1 MDDIILDR
9 ICGVAVGAAVGDA
22 LGMPLEFTPARSL
35 DRLLREM
42 VPGRLPAGS
51 FTDDTEMALALGES
65 LLAQHPK
72 YPSLRVLDGADLAQR
87 FLSWYRTYPLDIGIH
102 ISRVLGQVA
111 QDVPW
116 ETASWAAWQANPD
129 NAGNGSL
136 MRSWPAALANW
147 QDPPRLVA
155 DSTLQSQVTH
165 FHPECIAAS
174 VLVNSMIASMIVGQ
188 SPAVALQTAL
198 DLSQPPAA
206 LRQVA
211 LAAPTKQ
218 RAALPNSGWVRH
230 TLESALWGLFTTASF
245 EEALVQ
251 VANLGRDA
259 DTAAA
264 VVGALAGARYGLS
277 GIPARWRAQLQGQW
291 PVGSGHYWREAEFI
305 QLACSL
311 AGR

>member
-22 LGMPLEFTPARSL
+22 LGMPLEFGPARPL
-35 DRLLREM
+35 NDLVREM
-42 VPGRLPAGS
+42 IPGRLPAGS

-65 LLAQHPK
+65 LLAHHP
-72 YPSLRVLDGADLAQR
+72 LDGTDLAQR
-87 FLSWYRTYPLDIGIH
+87 FLNWYRTHPPDVGIH

-111 QDVPW
+111 RDVPW
-116 ETASWAAWQANPD
+116 EIASRGAWQANPD

-147 QDPPRLVA
+147 QDPSHLIS
-155 DSTLQSQVTH
+155 DSILQSQVTH

-174 VLVNSMIASMIVGQ
+174 VLVNRMIASLIAGQ
-188 SPAVALQTAL
+188 APAEALQTAL
-198 DLSQPPAA
+198 DCSNPPAG

-211 LAAPTKQ
+211 LAAPGKQ

-230 TLESALWGLFTTASF
+230 TLESALWGLFTTTSF

-251 VANLGRDA
+251 VANLGSDA

-264 VVGALAGARYGLS
+264 VVGALAGAHYSLS
-277 GIPARWRAQLQGQW
+277 SIPARWRVQLQGQW
-291 PVGSGHYWREAEFI
+291 PVGSGHDWHEAEFI
-305 QLACSL
+305 RLACSL
-311 AGR
+311 AGC

>member
-1 MDDIILDR
+1 MDDMILDR

-22 LGMPLEFTPARSL
+22 LGMPLEFGPARPL
-35 DRLLREM
+35 NDLVREM
-42 VPGRLPAGS
+42 IPGRLPAGS

-65 LLAQHPK
+65 LLAHHP
-72 YPSLRVLDGADLAQR
+72 LDGADLAQR
-87 FLSWYRTYPLDIGIH
+87 FLRWYRTHPPDVGIH
-102 ISRVLGQVA
+102 ISRVLGQVDR
-111 QDVPW
+111 DVPW
-116 ETASWAAWQANPD
+116 ETASRTAWHIDLD

-147 QDPPRLVA
+147 RDPARLVA

-174 VLVNSMIASMIVGQ
+174 VLVNVMIANMITGQ
-188 SPAVALQTAL
+188 SPADALQTGL
-198 DLSQPPAA
+198 DLSNSPAG
-206 LRQVA
+206 LRQVV
-211 LAAPTKQ
+211 LAAQTKR
-218 RAALPNSGWVRH
+218 RAALLNSGWVRH
-230 TLESALWGLFTTASF
+230 TIESALWGLFTTDTF

-251 VANLGRDA
+251 VANLGSDA

-277 GIPARWRAQLQGQW
+277 GIPARWRGQLQGQW

-305 QLACSL
+305 QLACAL